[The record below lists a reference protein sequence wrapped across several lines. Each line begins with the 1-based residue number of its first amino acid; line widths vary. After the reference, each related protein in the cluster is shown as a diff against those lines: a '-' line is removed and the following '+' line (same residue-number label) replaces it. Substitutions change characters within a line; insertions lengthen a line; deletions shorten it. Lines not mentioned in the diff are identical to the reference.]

1 MVLMLA
7 NAVKTRKGSADH
19 LHLEV
24 VAATG
29 EVLHLNGGIG
39 KGMANGI
46 LHLIRMH
53 HGGTEWV
60 RWNLEAMAADG
71 ANQSLA
77 QRSRVPGAQLAEVG
91 TL

>member
-1 MVLMLA
+1 
-7 NAVKTRKGSADH
+7 
-19 LHLEV
+19 LEV

-29 EVLHLNGGIG
+29 EVLHLNGGIW

-60 RWNLEAMAADG
+60 
-71 ANQSLA
+71 
-77 QRSRVPGAQLAEVG
+77 
-91 TL
+91 

>member
-1 MVLMLA
+1 MDGLASQFALQGVEHQLMLA

-60 RWNLEAMAADG
+60 
-71 ANQSLA
+71 
-77 QRSRVPGAQLAEVG
+77 
-91 TL
+91 